1 MIIPC
6 FVSFEVFIL
15 KVTVFW
21 DVMWSDRYVPVF
33 QRKPC
38 SLSFILKN
46 VSIYILRFMVSDSR
60 RWLFSYLVLCTVLMF
75 FIVKMCKCPI

>member
-1 MIIPC
+1 MNIPC

-21 DVMWSDRYVPVF
+21 DVMWSDRYVPIF

-38 SLSFILKN
+38 SLSCILKN
-46 VSIYILRFMVSDSR
+46 MSTYILRLMVSDSR
-60 RWLFSYLVLCTVLMF
+60 RWLFSYLVLCTVLTF
-75 FIVKMCKCPI
+75 FIV

>member
-1 MIIPC
+1 MSVPC
-6 FVSFEVFIL
+6 FVSFENFIL

-38 SLSFILKN
+38 SLSFTLKN
-46 VSIYILRFMVSDSR
+46 MSIIYTALHGIIPEDGYFRTLCCVQFLRFS
-60 RWLFSYLVLCTVLMF
+60 L
-75 FIVKMCKCPI
+75 